1 MIKKIKTIA
10 ISSLLVLFG
19 FANAQAIDSYA
30 VGISGSWGAYE
41 ADGSETVA
49 SSKQKDSG
57 ETEITLGS
65 IFAEVNLGMLVVGLD
80 YIPFEAD
87 SESVTNV
94 RADTVS
100 TGTNTAS
107 VTISDHVTAYIL
119 APLGDSGVFLKVG
132 YSEMELE
139 TKENLATGGKY
150 PDKTVNG
157 YHYGVGYEADVDSNM
172 FVRGSVNYHEYD
184 DVKMTNQNNS
194 AVTVEGELDG
204 YSAEISIGRR
214 F

>member
-10 ISSLLVLFG
+10 ISSLLALFG

-30 VGISGSWGAYE
+30 VGLTGSWGAYE
-41 ADGSETVA
+41 ATGSETVA
-49 SSKQKDSG
+49 TSKQSDSG
-57 ETEITLGS
+57 EIEVTLGS
-65 IFAEVNLGMLVVGLD
+65 VFAEVDLGMLVIGVD

-94 RADTVS
+94 RADNVS

-119 APLGDSGVFLKVG
+119 APLGDSGVFVKVG
-132 YSEMELE
+132 YSEMDME

-150 PDKTVNG
+150 PNATING
-157 YHYGVGYEADVDSNM
+157 VHAGIGFEADVDSNM
-172 FVRGSVNYHEYD
+172 FVRASVNYHEYD
-184 DVKMTNQNNS
+184 NVSVTNQNNS
-194 AVTVEGELDG
+194 DISVSADLDG
-204 YSAEISIGRR
+204 YSAEVSVGRR